1 MDFIVELLIQF
12 IVQVLFEILAESVLK
27 VLFRGGSRVAASRN
41 GRWVV
46 GTLLGCAVGFA
57 WGTHLREMVHWPRL
71 LWVSLALGAASVVL
85 ALGRVK
91 EDDQQPPSSSGLSG
105 VLGELFTPPW
115 RWTKDRLTAFA
126 LINLGIA
133 AGIAGAVAPT
143 RLL

>member
-46 GTLLGCAVGFA
+46 GTLLGCAVGYA
-57 WGTHLREMVHWPRL
+57 WGAHLREMAHWPRL
-71 LWVSLALGAASVVL
+71 LWVSLALGAASAVL
-85 ALGRVK
+85 VFGRVK
-91 EDDQQPPSSSGLSG
+91 EDDRQPPSSSGLSG